1 MTADVLSVDLASAVV
16 VGRAHVLLLFL
27 DGERAFGGEGVAAR
41 MQAEALA
48 ETEKAFELALASP
61 NPEEKDLYTHVYS
74 D

>member
-41 MQAEALA
+41 FVGL
-48 ETEKAFELALASP
+48 
-61 NPEEKDLYTHVYS
+61 
-74 D
+74 